1 MKKDFLSKELI
12 KQIEKAYVAIK
23 NADVVNE
30 TRVEPNSGLR
40 NKLITIEQMITELL
54 ENNRKYSDEYITLN
68 NIEIGR
74 AVQASCSY
82 PGIFCPVNFKN
93 KKLDLPNQI

>member
-54 ENNRKYSDEYITLN
+54 ADKEEL
-68 NIEIGR
+68 
-74 AVQASCSY
+74 
-82 PGIFCPVNFKN
+82 
-93 KKLDLPNQI
+93 

>member
-40 NKLITIEQMITELL
+40 NKLITIEEMIKEILANKEEL
-54 ENNRKYSDEYITLN
+54 
-68 NIEIGR
+68 
-74 AVQASCSY
+74 
-82 PGIFCPVNFKN
+82 
-93 KKLDLPNQI
+93 